1 VIQNVAEEANS
12 AADVIEAETIA
23 AATDH
28 VMAAWDV
35 SDWWN
40 TAAIVSEQNNEVI

>member
-1 VIQNVAEEANS
+1 LSNGAEHSNLAT
-12 AADVIEAETIA
+12 DGIEAESVV

-40 TAAIVSEQNNEVI
+40 TATVVRKRNNEVI